1 MANVITIR
9 RTATFAELLS
19 AFLWLTLVLLQKAG
33 KTAYMAYLG
42 VKSWLNSKHNFT
54 PGEDDPTERVELTG
68 WQYLGVGFLTI
79 LFALIV
85 SIDWE
90 HSF

>member
-1 MANVITIR
+1 MTTITISHK
-9 RTATFAELLS
+9 TSFLELLA
-19 AFLWLTLVLLQKAG
+19 AFFLIQVLAIAKAV
-33 KTAYMAYLG
+33 KTAYMAYLA
-42 VKSWLNSKHNFT
+42 VKSWLQSKHNFT

-79 LFALIV
+79 IFALIV

-90 HSF
+90 RAF

>member
-1 MANVITIR
+1 MTTITISHK
-9 RTATFAELLS
+9 TSFSELLA
-19 AFLWLTLVLLQKAG
+19 AFFLIQVLAIAKAV
-33 KTAYMAYLG
+33 KAAYMAYLG
-42 VKSWLNSKHNFT
+42 VKSWLQSKHNFT

-79 LFALIV
+79 IFALIV

-90 HSF
+90 RAF